1 MKLASVILVFIAL
14 LITIDPRH
22 TAIAEGSQSKQR
34 ISVDEIGR
42 SVLLV
47 GRLGVPLGEK
57 MEIVGRW
64 HYPERPHSKDDSI
77 RFSVTSV
84 NGKTLAK
91 SVEFNH
97 EQLDFTNREFRSVIP
112 EFQKHSELENQIWTL
127 VAYETGSIQIV
138 PDESLSDSPVFP
150 IAGRAYYT
158 EPFTSELVA
167 VLKDKH
173 GPIRQ

>member
-1 MKLASVILVFIAL
+1 LKKLALVILVFIAL
-14 LITIDPRH
+14 LLTIDPRH
-22 TAIAEGSQSKQR
+22 TAIAEDSQSKHR
-34 ISVDEIGR
+34 IAVDEIGR
-42 SVLLV
+42 TVLLV

-97 EQLDFTNREFRSVIP
+97 EQLDFTNREHQALS
-112 EFQKHSELENQIWTL
+112 QSDLEKQVWTL
-127 VAYETGSIQIV
+127 VAYETGSIRII
-138 PDESLSDSPVFP
+138 PDEYLSDSPVFP
-150 IAGRAYYT
+150 TAGRVYYAK
-158 EPFTSELVA
+158 PFTSEVVA
-167 VLKDKH
+167 VLKDH
-173 GPIRQ
+173 RGPNRQ